1 MKSNMQAD
9 AVLSQAFF
17 SRIRAVEAL
26 RILGAGSSFEP
37 EDLRA
42 ICTELDEASLRYGR
56 ATTATTYSALAGLLR
71 LVTSLAEWREGVLA
85 ASDGVERFLRSALE
99 RYRLWHNEYGEQD
112 AARALVIASESFPR
126 VASIS
131 DFEELCKALAAVPLP
146 VGVFS
151 KGSQRIVPKFADE
164 EASPP
169 PPAELSVA
177 FLKFQIDGRAAR
189 SIHHLTPFELHDLE
203 VEVRVSRWPESAAML
218 RLCPISTELRSTYD
232 LSEFVFDKPE
242 GKPPYTLI
250 QRGRA
255 ALQLAQGLNAQPY
268 EFKYSAAFEPVS
280 SEQPVAIVG
289 HRTLLIE
296 GLDVRSNPITGY
308 PLVDE
313 KILNI
318 RDFLRR
324 SGLVNTNELRDV
336 LEVLTVLGGVAG
348 RAIQDAE
355 FDGVWSE
362 AHFQDAIR
370 KELRRNPQI
379 GSDLDEH
386 PKASGGITD
395 LSYRGIVIELKSL
408 PKGVKTLEDCQAYV
422 EQTASY
428 AVAKEKRVAVLC
440 VLDCSTKTGAPWP
453 AAESI
458 TILESQSPA
467 KVSVITI
474 VVQGNIT
481 RPSKL
486 SK

>member
-1 MKSNMQAD
+1 MQAD
-9 AVLSQAFF
+9 VVLSQAFY

-26 RILGAGSSFEP
+26 RTLGAGASVEP
-37 EDLRA
+37 EVLRA
-42 ICTELDEASLRYGR
+42 ISAELDEASLRYGR
-56 ATTATTYSALAGLLR
+56 AATATTYSALAGLLR
-71 LVTSLAEWREGVLA
+71 LVASLVEWREGVLA
-85 ASDGVERFLRSALE
+85 ASDGVERFLRSAFE
-99 RYRLWHNEYGEQD
+99 RYRMWRHEYGEQ
-112 AARALVIASESFPR
+112 AAAQSLVKAAETLPEVVTLSH
-126 VASIS
+126 
-131 DFEELCKALAAVPLP
+131 FEDLCMAIAAVPLP

-151 KGSQRIVPKFADE
+151 QGSRNMPQFADE
-164 EASPP
+164 QTPSL
-169 PPAELSVA
+169 PAELTVA
-177 FLKFQIDGRAAR
+177 FLRFQIDGQAAG
-189 SIHHLTPFELHDLE
+189 SIHHLAPLVLHDLE
-203 VEVRVSRWPESAAML
+203 IEVRVSRWPESAKTL
-218 RLCPISTELRSTYD
+218 RLSPISTELRTSYD
-232 LSEFVFDKPE
+232 ISEFVFDKPAGE
-242 GKPPYTLI
+242 PPYALF

-255 ALQLAQGLNAQPY
+255 ALQLAQGMNARPY

-308 PLVDE
+308 PIVDE
-313 KILNI
+313 KILSI

-324 SGLVNTNELRDV
+324 NGLVSSVELKDV
-336 LEVLTVLGGVAG
+336 LEVLKVLGGVAG

-362 AHFQDAIR
+362 AQFQDAIR
-370 KELRRNPQI
+370 KEFRRNPQI

-408 PKGVKTLEDCQAYV
+408 PVGVKAIEDCQAYV

-440 VLDCSTKTGAPWP
+440 VLDCRTKTAAPWP
-453 AAESI
+453 AGDGI
-458 TILESQSPA
+458 TILKSQPPA
-467 KVSVITI
+467 NVSVITI

>member
-1 MKSNMQAD
+1 
-9 AVLSQAFF
+9 
-17 SRIRAVEAL
+17 
-26 RILGAGSSFEP
+26 
-37 EDLRA
+37 
-42 ICTELDEASLRYGR
+42 
-56 ATTATTYSALAGLLR
+56 
-71 LVTSLAEWREGVLA
+71 
-85 ASDGVERFLRSALE
+85 
-99 RYRLWHNEYGEQD
+99 
-112 AARALVIASESFPR
+112 
-126 VASIS
+126 
-131 DFEELCKALAAVPLP
+131 
-146 VGVFS
+146 
-151 KGSQRIVPKFADE
+151 
-164 EASPP
+164 
-169 PPAELSVA
+169 
-177 FLKFQIDGRAAR
+177 
-189 SIHHLTPFELHDLE
+189 
-203 VEVRVSRWPESAAML
+203 
-218 RLCPISTELRSTYD
+218 
-232 LSEFVFDKPE
+232 
-242 GKPPYTLI
+242 
-250 QRGRA
+250 
-255 ALQLAQGLNAQPY
+255 
-268 EFKYSAAFEPVS
+268 
-280 SEQPVAIVG
+280 
-289 HRTLLIE
+289 
-296 GLDVRSNPITGY
+296 
-308 PLVDE
+308 DE

>member
-1 MKSNMQAD
+1 MQAD
-9 AVLSQAFF
+9 VVLSQAFYT
-17 SRIRAVEAL
+17 RIRAVEAL
-26 RILGAGSSFEP
+26 RTLGAGNSVKP
-37 EDLRA
+37 EVLRTISA
-42 ICTELDEASLRYGR
+42 ELDEASLRYGR
-56 ATTATTYSALAGLLR
+56 AATATTYSALAGLLR
-71 LVTSLAEWREGVLA
+71 LVAGLADWREGVLA
-85 ASDGVERFLRSALE
+85 AGEGVERFSRSAFE
-99 RYRLWHNEYGEQD
+99 RYRIWQNEYGEQ
-112 AARALVIASESFPR
+112 AATQSLVTASESLPR
-126 VASIS
+126 VASLA
-131 DFEELCKALAAVPLP
+131 DFEALCKSLAEVPLP

-151 KGSQRIVPKFADE
+151 QGSLRMPRFDDE
-164 EASPP
+164 QSSPP

-177 FLKFQIDGRAAR
+177 FLKFQIDGKAAG
-189 SIHHLTPFELHDLE
+189 SIHHLTPLVLHDLE
-203 VEVRVSRWPESAAML
+203 IEVRVSRWPESAATL
-218 RLCPISTELRSTYD
+218 RLSPISTELRSSYE
-232 LSEFVFDKPE
+232 LSEFVFDKPAGE
-242 GKPPYTLI
+242 PPYTLL

-255 ALQLAQGLNAQPY
+255 ALQLAQGLNARPY

-313 KILNI
+313 KILKI
-318 RDFLRR
+318 RDTLRR
-324 SGLVNTNELRDV
+324 NGLVNSRELSDV
-336 LEVLTVLGGVAG
+336 LEVLKVLGGVAG

-362 AHFQDAIR
+362 AQFQDAIR

-379 GSDLDEH
+379 GSELDEH
-386 PKASGGITD
+386 PEASGGITD
-395 LSYRGIVIELKSL
+395 LSYRGVVIELKSL
-408 PKGVKTLEDCQAYV
+408 PKGVKALEDCQAYV

-428 AVAKEKRVAVLC
+428 AVAKEKRIAMLC
-440 VLDCSTKTGAPWP
+440 VLDCSTKSAAPWP

-458 TILESQSPA
+458 AILESQSPA
-467 KVSVITI
+467 NVSVITV

>member
-1 MKSNMQAD
+1 MQAD

-26 RILGAGSSFEP
+26 RTLGAGGSFKP

-42 ICTELDEASLRYGR
+42 ISAELDEASLRYGR

-71 LVTSLAEWREGVLA
+71 LVASLAEWRDGILA
-85 ASDGVERFLRSALE
+85 ASDGVERFLRSAFE
-99 RYRLWHNEYGEQD
+99 RYRMWHNEYGEQV
-112 AARALVIASESFPR
+112 AARSLVIASDSLPH
-126 VASIS
+126 VASLS
-131 DFEELCKALAAVPLP
+131 DFEDLCKALAAVPLP

-151 KGSQRIVPKFADE
+151 QGSQRMPQVIGE
-164 EASPP
+164 QTSPP
-169 PPAELSVA
+169 PPELSVA
-177 FLKFQIDGRAAR
+177 FLKFQIDGQAAG
-189 SIHHLTPFELHDLE
+189 SIHHLTPLVLHDLE
-203 VEVRVSRWPESAAML
+203 IEVRVSRWPESAATL
-218 RLCPISTELRSTYD
+218 RLSPISTELRSSYD

-242 GKPPYTLI
+242 GEPPYTLI

-255 ALQLAQGLNAQPY
+255 ALQLAQGLNARPY
-268 EFKYSAAFEPVS
+268 EFKYSAAFEPIS

-296 GLDVRSNPITGY
+296 GLDIRSNPITGY

-313 KILNI
+313 KILSI

-324 SGLVNTNELRDV
+324 NGLVNSKELSDV

-362 AHFQDAIR
+362 AQFQSVIR

-379 GSDLDEH
+379 GSGLDEH

-408 PKGVKTLEDCQAYV
+408 PGGVKALEDCQAYV

-428 AVAKEKRVAVLC
+428 AIAKEKRVAVLC
-440 VLDCSTKTGAPWP
+440 VLDCSTKTTAPWP
-453 AAESI
+453 AGEGI
-458 TILESQSPA
+458 TILKSQPPA
-467 KVSVITI
+467 EVSIITI

-486 SK
+486 SR

>member
-1 MKSNMQAD
+1 MKNNMKAD
-9 AVLSQAFF
+9 AVISQTFY

-26 RILGAGSSFEP
+26 RTLGAGDPFKP
-37 EDLRA
+37 EDLLA
-42 ICTELDEASLRYGR
+42 IGAELDEASLRYGR
-56 ATTATTYSALAGLLR
+56 AATATTYSALAGLLR
-71 LVTSLAEWREGVLA
+71 LIASLTEWREGVLA
-85 ASDGVERFLRSALE
+85 ASDGVERFLRSACE
-99 RYRLWHNEYGEQD
+99 RYRIWHNEYCKQE
-112 AARALVIASESFPR
+112 ASKLLVIASDSLPRITSF
-126 VASIS
+126 S
-131 DFEELCKALAAVPLP
+131 DFEKLCMALAAVPLP

-151 KGSQRIVPKFADE
+151 KGSQRVSKYNDE
-164 EASPP
+164 KTLPP

-177 FLKFQIDGRAAR
+177 FLKFQIDGRSAG
-189 SIHHLTPFELHDLE
+189 SIHHLTPLELHDLE
-203 VEVRVSRWPESAAML
+203 IEVRVSRWPESAEVL
-218 RLCPISTELRSTYD
+218 RLTPISTELRGSYE

-242 GKPPYTLI
+242 GDPPYTLF

-255 ALQLAQGLNAQPY
+255 ALQLAQGLNARPY
-268 EFKYSAAFEPVS
+268 EFKYSAAFEPIS

-308 PLVDE
+308 QLVDQ
-313 KILNI
+313 KILRI
-318 RDFLRR
+318 RDSLRQN
-324 SGLVNTNELRDV
+324 GLVASNELSDV
-336 LEVLTVLGGVAG
+336 LQVLTVLGGVAG

-362 AHFQDAIR
+362 AQFQSAIR

-379 GSDLDEH
+379 GSELDEH

-408 PKGVKTLEDCQAYV
+408 PAGVKALDDCQAYV

-428 AVAKEKRVAVLC
+428 AVAKEKRIAVLC
-440 VLDCSTKTGAPWP
+440 VLDCSTKTAAPWP

-458 TILESQSPA
+458 TILKSQPPA
-467 KVSVITI
+467 EVSVITI

-486 SK
+486 SR

>member
-1 MKSNMQAD
+1 M
-9 AVLSQAFF
+9 
-17 SRIRAVEAL
+17 
-26 RILGAGSSFEP
+26 
-37 EDLRA
+37 
-42 ICTELDEASLRYGR
+42 
-56 ATTATTYSALAGLLR
+56 
-71 LVTSLAEWREGVLA
+71 
-85 ASDGVERFLRSALE
+85 
-99 RYRLWHNEYGEQD
+99 
-112 AARALVIASESFPR
+112 
-126 VASIS
+126 
-131 DFEELCKALAAVPLP
+131 
-146 VGVFS
+146 
-151 KGSQRIVPKFADE
+151 
-164 EASPP
+164 
-169 PPAELSVA
+169 
-177 FLKFQIDGRAAR
+177 
-189 SIHHLTPFELHDLE
+189 LHDLE
-203 VEVRVSRWPESAAML
+203 IEVRVSRWPESAKTL
-218 RLCPISTELRSTYD
+218 RLSPISTELRTSYD
-232 LSEFVFDKPE
+232 ISEFVFDKPAGE
-242 GKPPYTLI
+242 PPYALF

-255 ALQLAQGLNAQPY
+255 ALQLAQGMNARPY

-308 PLVDE
+308 PIVDE
-313 KILNI
+313 KILSI

-324 SGLVNTNELRDV
+324 NGLVSSVELKDV
-336 LEVLTVLGGVAG
+336 LEVLKVLGGVAG

-362 AHFQDAIR
+362 AQFQDAIR
-370 KELRRNPQI
+370 KEFRRNPQI

-408 PKGVKTLEDCQAYV
+408 PVGVKAIEDCQAYV

-440 VLDCSTKTGAPWP
+440 VLDCRTKTAAPWP
-453 AAESI
+453 AGDGI
-458 TILESQSPA
+458 TILKSQPPA
-467 KVSVITI
+467 NVSVITI